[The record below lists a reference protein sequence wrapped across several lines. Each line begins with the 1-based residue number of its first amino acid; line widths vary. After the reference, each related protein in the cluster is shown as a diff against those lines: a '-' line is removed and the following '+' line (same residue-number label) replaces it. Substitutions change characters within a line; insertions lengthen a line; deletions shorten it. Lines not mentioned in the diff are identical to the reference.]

1 MVETINDRQLGRR
14 FDIQRMFSTLF
25 RPRQTF
31 EVVKTETRAS
41 WPAPMLVLSLCA
53 LLAVLV
59 SGYFKTQAAMMGEM
73 PLPPG
78 WEYWTPQMQ
87 SDYMQ
92 AQQLNQGP
100 VVMYVFPLV
109 GAWAGLWL
117 GWVVLGGLLHLG
129 STLLGGRGSIQSALS
144 ITAWASLPFALRDI
158 LRIVYMLIEKHVI
171 ASPALSGFA
180 TSAFMAQLLSRTDIF
195 LLWSLVLLIIG
206 FAVVDG
212 LTRGKAVLGVVIVI
226 LLILSV
232 QAGLGSML
240 TNLGGTTTQRPF

>member
-1 MVETINDRQLGRR
+1 
-14 FDIQRMFSTLF
+14 
-25 RPRQTF
+25 
-31 EVVKTETRAS
+31 
-41 WPAPMLVLSLCA
+41 
-53 LLAVLV
+53 
-59 SGYFKTQAAMMGEM
+59 
-73 PLPPG
+73 
-78 WEYWTPQMQ
+78 MQ

-129 STLLGGRGSIQSALS
+129 STLLGGRGSMQSALS

-158 LRIVYMLIEKHVI
+158 LRIVYMLIEKRVI

-232 QAGLGSML
+232 EAGLGSML
-240 TNLGGTTTQRPF
+240 TNLGGTTTQRSF